1 MGWLYCDR
9 DERLSDKEFF
19 SNELHLEEPQGSWGA
34 GRLHGRPAGKWAHL
48 RHGRPV

>member
-19 SNELHLEEPQGSWGA
+19 SNELHLEVVASHRDRG
-34 GRLHGRPAGKWAHL
+34 GRVG
-48 RHGRPV
+48 